1 MCQLN
6 REEKRCIR
14 KRDAKRIK
22 LTGVCSL
29 CSAKNVVTSRHHLWY
44 NKEQFTPES
53 ILEVCNECDDKIHK
67 RDNNDNWVRTLKS
80 VRAIELIRNE
90 ENTDRYDIYVD
101 NRRVGCAHETLDGI
115 KLVIVD

>member
-1 MCQLN
+1 MCNLT

-22 LTGVCSL
+22 LTGFCSL
-29 CSAKNVVTSRHHLWY
+29 CHKKAETSRHHLFY
-44 NKEQFTPES
+44 VKERFTPEA
-53 ILEVCNECDDKIHK
+53 IIEVCSKCDNRIHK

-90 ENTDRYDIYVD
+90 EFTDRYDIYVD
-101 NRRVGCAHETLDGI
+101 EQKVGKGIATLNGI
-115 KLVIVD
+115 KLVIQDV